1 MISIVNK
8 KKNLASTLETLVGNI
23 KIQIDEGV
31 KDSESLQQD
40 LIIVV
45 GLASQLSDEVAQKD
59 CCPLCHG
66 EKVVWQGDSSLGV
79 SKCRPCPECNQNTKN

>member
-23 KIQIDEGV
+23 KNQIDEGV
-31 KDSESLQQD
+31 KEPESLQQD

-66 EKVVWQGDSSLGV
+66 EKVVWQGDSSSGV
-79 SKCRPCPECNQNTKN
+79 SKCKPCPGCNKNTKN